1 MRPPGYSDE
10 RHAMADDRRLR
21 ELLRELRAVGLG
33 ALALLV
39 FLCSISFRSRFAEV
53 SGVQRGMYMTS
64 VVLTALAAVL
74 PLAPA
79 AYVRLAPGHRPAEQ
93 VTRAVHSMAAGGLA
107 AAGLAVAAAVRLAA
121 RWAESGLAADLL
133 GAGTAALFAA
143 AWFVLPRL
151 LSGRLFSAGNEP
163 AQVLNVSLQLQP
175 PPERR
180 CGRELAGMQ
189 QRGLALP
196 GAADPDGEVE
206 PPGRLAGERLAGLGP
221 QAADD
226 AGGQRPG
233 QHGQAER
240 SSGPDGRGC
249 GGPVVGMTGDA
260 RIVEHEQPAGAI
272 PGGQPGGVRGQF
284 GARHRGQVAIGIVK
298 QRHGRDTEH
307 RPACRSSRVRCRIR
321 PAPAWFSVDASPR
334 V

>member
-1 MRPPGYSDE
+1 
-10 RHAMADDRRLR
+10 
-21 ELLRELRAVGLG
+21 VGLG

-39 FLCSISFRSRFAEV
+39 FLGSISLSSRFAGI
-53 SGVQRGMYMTS
+53 SDVQRRMYVTS
-64 VVLTALAAVL
+64 VVLTALAAAL
-74 PLAPA
+74 LLAPA
-79 AYVRLAPGHRPAEQ
+79 AYVRLAPGHRSAEQ
-93 VTRAVHSMAAGGLA
+93 VTRAVHAMAAGGLA

-151 LSGRLFSAGNEP
+151 LSGRLFRAANEP
-163 AQVLNVSLQLQP
+163 AQVLDVSLQLQP

-196 GAADPDGEVE
+196 GPADPDGEVE
-206 PPGRLAGERLAGLGP
+206 LPGRLAGERLAGLGP
-221 QAADD
+221 QAPGD

-240 SSGPDGRGC
+240 SGGPDGRGC

-260 RIVEHEQPAGAI
+260 GVVEDEQPAGAV
-272 PGGQPGGVRGQF
+272 PGGVRGQF

-298 QRHGRDTEH
+298 QGHGRDTQG
-307 RPACRSSRVRCRIR
+307 RPGLPEFPC
-321 PAPAWFSVDASPR
+321 PLPD
-334 V
+334 